1 MRAPKQ
7 KRARASEAGDPL
19 VTVRLPAHL
28 LASVKALAKEKGINR
43 SAAVCALLE
52 LGLRAAPSDKGFPR
66 PTSCGTRR
74 ALIAWPDPVASLL
87 AVWTR

>member
-7 KRARASEAGDPL
+7 KRARASDGGDPL

-28 LASVKALAKEKGINR
+28 FASVKALAKEKGINR

-52 LGLRAAPSDKGFPR
+52 LGLRAAPSDKGSSTANKLR
-66 PTSCGTRR
+66 DATRLNR
-74 ALIAWPDPVASLL
+74 L
-87 AVWTR
+87 A

>member
-28 LASVKALAKEKGINR
+28 FASVKALAKQKGINR

-52 LGLRAAPSDKGFPR
+52 LGLRAAPSDKGSSTANKLR
-66 PTSCGTRR
+66 DATRLNR
-74 ALIAWPDPVASLL
+74 L
-87 AVWTR
+87 A